1 MAPPLIIW
9 QVKEDQRG
17 RWRDFPFGLA
27 NQIEKEWQAWQKQ
40 GQDCEMVVDYVWP
53 NSKGD
58 VFTPY
63 EIVFGATM
71 VQKNAKTGNVR
82 EVRRVVA

>member
-1 MAPPLIIW
+1 MAPPHIIW

-17 RWRDFPFGLA
+17 RWRDFPLGLA
-27 NQIEKEWQAWQKQ
+27 TQIEIEWQAWQKQ

-53 NSKGD
+53 NHKHD
-58 VFTPY
+58 AFTPY

-71 VQKNAKTGNVR
+71 FQKNLKTGNVR

>member
-1 MAPPLIIW
+1 MGQAT
-9 QVKEDQRG
+9 
-17 RWRDFPFGLA
+17 
-27 NQIEKEWQAWQKQ
+27 QIETEWEAWQKLKQ
-40 GQDCEMVVDYVWP
+40 GQDGDMVVEYVWS

-58 VFTPY
+58 VFTQY

-71 VQKNAKTGNVR
+71 VQKNVKTGNVR

>member
-1 MAPPLIIW
+1 M
-9 QVKEDQRG
+9 E
-17 RWRDFPFGLA
+17 LA
-27 NQIEKEWQAWQKQ
+27 TEIETKWEAWQKLKQ
-40 GQDCEMVVDYVWP
+40 GQDCEMVTDYVWS

-58 VFTPY
+58 AFTPY

-71 VQKNAKTGNVR
+71 VQKNVKTGNVR

>member
-1 MAPPLIIW
+1 MASPRIIW
-9 QVKEDQRG
+9 QVKEDQHG
-17 RWRDFPFGLA
+17 RWRDFPLGLA
-27 NQIEKEWQAWQKQ
+27 TQIEIEWQAWQKQ
-40 GQDCEMVVDYVWP
+40 GQDGEMVVDYVWP

-71 VQKNAKTGNVR
+71 VQKNVKTGNVR